1 MKPGRPQGCG
11 VVVSGPRRVPVVC
24 LPGTPVAAYTSFRLF
39 AEPAIRLLAGRSPVA
54 ESTAVL
60 DAPVEVSADRTL
72 VLPAAYV
79 GPGRVAQLAGHVGHS
94 QRLLAAADVLLV
106 VPPGAAPLPAGAEV
120 VILPL

>member
-1 MKPGRPQGCG
+1 M
-11 VVVSGPRRVPVVC
+11 
-24 LPGTPVAAYTSFRLF
+24 
-39 AEPAIRLLAGRSPVA
+39 
-54 ESTAVL
+54 L

-79 GPGRVAQLAGHVGHS
+79 APGRVAQLAGHVGHS

-106 VPPGAAPLPAGAEV
+106 VPPGVAPLPAGAEV